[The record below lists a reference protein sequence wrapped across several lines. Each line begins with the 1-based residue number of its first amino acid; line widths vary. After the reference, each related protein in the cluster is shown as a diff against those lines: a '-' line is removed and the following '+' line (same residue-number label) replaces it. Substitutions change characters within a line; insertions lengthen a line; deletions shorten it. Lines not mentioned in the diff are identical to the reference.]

1 MRARRIALPA
11 LVEREGMPTTEPGDL
26 RWIVA
31 MLNWAW
37 SMVRKDPLNDLAT
50 REREGAPLA
59 RRRRFRYPFP

>member
-1 MRARRIALPA
+1 MRARKIALPA

-37 SMVRKDPLNDLAT
+37 SMVRKDPLNDLAVT
-50 REREGAPLA
+50 LA
-59 RRRRFRYPFP
+59 WGWCCKGGHRTIL